1 MGVRQAYAR
10 RKKNNLKSLYFH
22 LVVLADGGSI
32 GWVGASNE
40 YLLITTLYYL
50 EYVFTKDSGTME
62 LNTKGPGEA
71 ERTSLPLSP
80 FNITITP
87 SRLLTETPRKRMC
100 IKYSCI

>member
-32 GWVGASNE
+32 GWGRLTSI
-40 YLLITTLYYL
+40 YLLLYYL

>member
-32 GWVGASNE
+32 GWGRLTSI
-40 YLLITTLYYL
+40 YLLLYYL

-62 LNTKGPGEA
+62 LNTKRGP
-71 ERTSLPLSP
+71 ERPRGQVFLFHPSTSPL
-80 FNITITP
+80 
-87 SRLLTETPRKRMC
+87 LLLV
-100 IKYSCI
+100 S